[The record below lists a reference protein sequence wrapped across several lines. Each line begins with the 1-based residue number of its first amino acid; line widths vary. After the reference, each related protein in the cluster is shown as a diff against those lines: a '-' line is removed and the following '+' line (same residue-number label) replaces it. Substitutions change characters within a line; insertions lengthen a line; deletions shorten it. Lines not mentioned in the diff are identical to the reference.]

1 MACLARLS
9 SVGFKH
15 LQTESGMQPAG
26 LHWFRRKQRS
36 LSRVVLAAFC
46 LTWLQIA
53 AAPCVMAFESGSRMA
68 ATPMIDPALSMASM
82 PDGMVMA
89 PGEHCPYCPPP
100 QLEQGVDQ
108 SVCSFPHDPQVDLRV
123 GLAAALLVPPP
134 TLVLFVSAD
143 KAQAATDSI
152 TARVPVPAPCTSL
165 AVSFCRF
172 LK

>member
-1 MACLARLS
+1 
-9 SVGFKH
+9 
-15 LQTESGMQPAG
+15 MQPAG

-46 LTWLQIA
+46 LTWLQLA

-68 ATPMIDPALSMASM
+68 AAAMIDPALSAASM

-100 QLEQGVDQ
+100 QSEQGVDQ
-108 SVCSFPHDPQVDLRV
+108 TVCSFPQDPQVDLRV

-134 TLVLFVSAD
+134 TLVLFVAAD
-143 KAQAATDSI
+143 TAQSATDSI
-152 TARVPVPAPCTSL
+152 TELVPAPAPCTSL
-165 AVSFCRF
+165 AVSFCRY

>member
-1 MACLARLS
+1 
-9 SVGFKH
+9 
-15 LQTESGMQPAG
+15 MQAAG

-53 AAPCVMAFESGSRMA
+53 AAPCVMALDSAPGMTA
-68 ATPMIDPALSMASM
+68 LAKIDPAPSMASM

-100 QLEQGVDQ
+100 QAEQGVDPA
-108 SVCSFPHDPQVDLRV
+108 VCSFPHDPQVDSRV
-123 GLAAALLVPPP
+123 GFAAVLLAPPP
-134 TLVLFVSAD
+134 TVVRFVVAD
-143 KAQAATDSI
+143 AACAAADFVKALT
-152 TARVPVPAPCTSL
+152 PAPVASTSL
-165 AVSFCRF
+165 AVSFCRY

>member
-1 MACLARLS
+1 
-9 SVGFKH
+9 
-15 LQTESGMQPAG
+15 MQAAG

-53 AAPCVMAFESGSRMA
+53 AAPCVMAFESGSTPVA
-68 ATPMIDPALSMASM
+68 AAMIDPALSAASM

-100 QLEQGVDQ
+100 QPEQGIDQ
-108 SVCSFPHDPQVDLRV
+108 SFCSFPQDPQVDLRV
-123 GLAAALLVPPP
+123 GLAAVLLVPPP
-134 TLVLFVSAD
+134 TLVLFVAAD
-143 KAQAATDSI
+143 TAQSATDSI
-152 TARVPVPAPCTSL
+152 TALVPVPAPRTSL
-165 AVSFCRF
+165 AVSFCRY

>member
-1 MACLARLS
+1 MACLAGLS

-68 ATPMIDPALSMASM
+68 ATPMIDPALSVASM

-89 PGEHCPYCPPP
+89 PGEHCPYCPPAQP
-100 QLEQGVDQ
+100 EPGIDQ
-108 SVCSFPHDPQVDLRV
+108 AVCSFPHDPRVDSRM
-123 GLAAALLVPPP
+123 GFAAALLAPPP
-134 TLVLFVSAD
+134 TLVLFVVGDATQSAAD
-143 KAQAATDSI
+143 FVAAL
-152 TARVPVPAPCTSL
+152 APAPVPGTSL

>member
-1 MACLARLS
+1 MACLDRLS
-9 SVGFKH
+9 SVRFEH
-15 LQTESGMQPAG
+15 LLTESAMQPAG

-53 AAPCVMAFESGSRMA
+53 AAPCVMALESESRMA
-68 ATPMIDPALSMASM
+68 AAAMIDPASSVAPM

-100 QLEQGVDQ
+100 QSEQGVDQ
-108 SVCSFPHDPQVDLRV
+108 AVCSFPQDPQVDLRV

-134 TLVLFVSAD
+134 TLVLFVAADTARSA
-143 KAQAATDSI
+143 ADSI
-152 TARVPVPAPCTSL
+152 TALVPAPAPCTSL

>member
-1 MACLARLS
+1 
-9 SVGFKH
+9 
-15 LQTESGMQPAG
+15 MQPAG

-53 AAPCVMAFESGSRMA
+53 AAPCVMAFEAGSKPA
-68 ATPMIDPALSMASM
+68 ATAMIDPAPSAASM
-82 PDGMVMA
+82 PDGMVMT

-100 QLEQGVDQ
+100 QAGQDVDQ
-108 SVCSFPHDPQVDLRV
+108 SVCSFPQDPQVDLRV
-123 GLAAALLVPPP
+123 GFATALLAPPP
-134 TLVLFVSAD
+134 TVVRFVVADAASATAD
-143 KAQAATDSI
+143 FVKALT
-152 TARVPVPAPCTSL
+152 PAPLASTSL

>member
-1 MACLARLS
+1 
-9 SVGFKH
+9 
-15 LQTESGMQPAG
+15 MQPAG

-53 AAPCVMAFESGSRMA
+53 AAPCVMAFEAGSKPA
-68 ATPMIDPALSMASM
+68 ATAMIDPAPSAASM
-82 PDGMVMA
+82 PDGMVMT

-100 QLEQGVDQ
+100 QAGQDVDQ
-108 SVCSFPHDPQVDLRV
+108 AVCSFPQDPQVDLRV
-123 GLAAALLVPPP
+123 GFATALLAPPP
-134 TLVLFVSAD
+134 TVVRFVVADAASATAD
-143 KAQAATDSI
+143 FVKALT
-152 TARVPVPAPCTSL
+152 PAPLASTSL

>member
-1 MACLARLS
+1 MACLAGLS

-68 ATPMIDPALSMASM
+68 ATPMIDTALSAASM

-89 PGEHCPYCPPP
+89 LGE
-100 QLEQGVDQ
+100 
-108 SVCSFPHDPQVDLRV
+108 HDPQVDSRV
-123 GLAAALLVPPP
+123 GFAAALLAPPP
-134 TLVLFVSAD
+134 TVVRFVVAD
-143 KAQAATDSI
+143 AACATADFVKALT
-152 TARVPVPAPCTSL
+152 PAPVASTSL
-165 AVSFCRF
+165 AVSFCRY

>member
-1 MACLARLS
+1 MHA
-9 SVGFKH
+9 
-15 LQTESGMQPAG
+15 TG
-26 LHWFRRKQRS
+26 LHWFRRKQRT

-53 AAPCVMAFESGSRMA
+53 AAPCVMALDSEPGMTA
-68 ATPMIDPALSMASM
+68 LAKIEPAPSMASM

-100 QLEQGVDQ
+100 QSEQDVDQ

-143 KAQAATDSI
+143 KAQSATDSI
-152 TARVPVPAPCTSL
+152 TALVPVPAPCTSL

>member
-1 MACLARLS
+1 
-9 SVGFKH
+9 
-15 LQTESGMQPAG
+15 MQPAA
-26 LHWFRRKQRS
+26 LHWFRRKQRT

-46 LTWLQIA
+46 LTWLQFA
-53 AAPCVMAFESGSRMA
+53 AIPCVMALDSQSGMVTASSV
-68 ATPMIDPALSMASM
+68 DPAPSGASM

-100 QLEQGVDQ
+100 QSEPGADQ
-108 SVCSFPHDPQVDLRV
+108 AACSFPHDPQVDLRV

-134 TLVLFVSAD
+134 SLVLFVPADAVQSASESIN
-143 KAQAATDSI
+143 ALVLAPAAH
-152 TARVPVPAPCTSL
+152 TSL

>member
-1 MACLARLS
+1 MACLDSRS
-9 SVGFKH
+9 SVRFKYF
-15 LQTESGMQPAG
+15 LIESGMQSAG
-26 LHWFRRKQRS
+26 LPWFRRKQRS

-46 LTWLQIA
+46 LTWLQFA
-53 AAPCVMAFESGSRMA
+53 AAPCVMALDSQSGMA
-68 ATPMIDPALSMASM
+68 PAAMVDPVPSEASM

-100 QLEQGVDQ
+100 QSEPGVDQ
-108 SVCSFPHDPQVDLRV
+108 AVCSFPHDPQVDLRV

-134 TLVLFVSAD
+134 TLVLFVAVDTAQSAS
-143 KAQAATDSI
+143 DSI
-152 TARVPVPAPCTSL
+152 TALVPAPAPCTSV